1 MQMPGRDVK
10 PDIKYNSKLLAKL
23 INYVMQEG
31 KKSTAERSV
40 YAAFDKV
47 DERSD
52 APALEVFNAAVTNC
66 SPRLEVRTRRV
77 GGANY
82 QVPYEVPQER
92 QISLALRWIVRAARE
107 RSGNTMG
114 GVSPRR
120 SWMRHARKGRP
131 ITNASMFTVWQKR
144 TAPSRTIAG
153 SFPQLE
159 ISLRSCRGVFL

>member
-40 YAAFDKV
+40 YAAFDQV
-47 DERSD
+47 NERSD
-52 APALEVFNAAVTNC
+52 APALEVFNAAITNC

-82 QVPYEVPQER
+82 QVPYEVPQDR

-114 GVSPRR
+114 GRLAAEI
-120 SWMRHARKGRP
+120 MDAARKEGKAY
-131 ITNASMFTVWQKR
+131 NKR
-144 TAPSRTIAG
+144 LDIHRMAEANRA
-153 SFPQLE
+153 FAHY
-159 ISLRSCRGVFL
+159 RW

>member
-40 YAAFDKV
+40 YEAFDRIN
-47 DERSD
+47 ERSD
-52 APALEVFNAAVTNC
+52 APALEVFNAAITNC

-107 RSGNTMG
+107 RSGHTIG
-114 GVSPRR
+114 GRLAAEI
-120 SWMRHARKGRP
+120 MDAARKEGKAY
-131 ITNASMFTVWQKR
+131 NKR
-144 TAPSRTIAG
+144 LDVHRMAEANRA
-153 SFPQLE
+153 FAHY
-159 ISLRSCRGVFL
+159 RW

>member
-52 APALEVFNAAVTNC
+52 APALEVYNAAFTNC

-82 QVPYEVPQER
+82 QVPYEVPQDR
-92 QISLALRWIVRAARE
+92 QISLALRWLVRAARE

-114 GVSPRR
+114 GRLAAEI
-120 SWMRHARKGRP
+120 MDAARKEGKAY
-131 ITNASMFTVWQKR
+131 NKR
-144 TAPSRTIAG
+144 LDVHRMAEANRA
-153 SFPQLE
+153 FAHY
-159 ISLRSCRGVFL
+159 RW

>member
-52 APALEVFNAAVTNC
+52 APALEVFNAAITNC

-82 QVPYEVPQER
+82 QVPYEVPQDR
-92 QISLALRWIVRAARE
+92 QISLALRWLVRAARE

-114 GVSPRR
+114 GRLAAEI
-120 SWMRHARKGRP
+120 MDAARKEGKAY
-131 ITNASMFTVWQKR
+131 NKR
-144 TAPSRTIAG
+144 LDVHRMAEANRA
-153 SFPQLE
+153 FAHY
-159 ISLRSCRGVFL
+159 RW

>member
-40 YAAFDKV
+40 YAAFDRV
-47 DERSD
+47 NERSD
-52 APALEVFNAAVTNC
+52 APALEVFNAAITNC

-82 QVPYEVPQER
+82 QVPYEVPQDR

-114 GVSPRR
+114 GRLAAEI
-120 SWMRHARKGRP
+120 MDAARKEGKAY
-131 ITNASMFTVWQKR
+131 NKR
-144 TAPSRTIAG
+144 LDVHRMAEANRA
-153 SFPQLE
+153 FAHY
-159 ISLRSCRGVFL
+159 RW

>member
-40 YAAFDKV
+40 YAAFDRV
-47 DERSD
+47 NERSD
-52 APALEVFNAAVTNC
+52 APALEVFNTAITNC

-82 QVPYEVPQER
+82 QVPYEVPQDR

-107 RSGNTMG
+107 RNGNTMG
-114 GVSPRR
+114 GRLAAEI
-120 SWMRHARKGRP
+120 MDAARKEGKAY
-131 ITNASMFTVWQKR
+131 NKR
-144 TAPSRTIAG
+144 LDIHRMAEANRA
-153 SFPQLE
+153 FAHY
-159 ISLRSCRGVFL
+159 RW

>member
-40 YAAFDKV
+40 YAAFDRIN
-47 DERSD
+47 ERSD
-52 APALEVFNAAVTNC
+52 APALEVFNAAITNC

-82 QVPYEVPQER
+82 QVPYEVPQDR

-107 RSGNTMG
+107 RSGHTIG
-114 GVSPRR
+114 GRLAAEILDA
-120 SWMRHARKGRP
+120 ARKEGKAY
-131 ITNASMFTVWQKR
+131 NKR
-144 TAPSRTIAG
+144 LDVHRMAEANRA
-153 SFPQLE
+153 FAHY
-159 ISLRSCRGVFL
+159 RW

>member
-31 KKSTAERSV
+31 KKSAAERSV
-40 YAAFDKV
+40 YKAFDRIN
-47 DERSD
+47 ERSD
-52 APALEVFNAAVTNC
+52 APALEVFNAAITNC

-107 RSGNTMG
+107 RSGHTIG
-114 GVSPRR
+114 GRLAAEILDA
-120 SWMRHARKGRP
+120 ARKEGKAY
-131 ITNASMFTVWQKR
+131 NKR
-144 TAPSRTIAG
+144 LDVHRMAEANRA
-153 SFPQLE
+153 FAHY
-159 ISLRSCRGVFL
+159 RW